1 MSAPVSLQR
10 RPASFTGR
18 DLDAVELEHA
28 QELWRHVRIRHGF
41 APGYAPPLTQS
52 GEGNAKLRKN
62 GATPTVGLTIAPH
75 RLAGVNVCTAS
86 TPGCREL
93 CLFTAGRGGF
103 SDVARARIA
112 RAVMLSEYPLE
123 ARALIR
129 SELVRTLR
137 KYGRRHVAF
146 RPNVTS
152 DLPWHRE
159 PWLAE
164 LPARL
169 VRYGYSKHRSYL
181 ADDPAGFDLTFS
193 VSERERS
200 FADALP
206 VLEGGHRI
214 AVVVPVGEV
223 LPASVA
229 GWPVID
235 GDASDARWRDPVG
248 VVTLRAKGKAKH
260 QRPSVAG
267 FVKPF
272 GEWLAA

>member
-1 MSAPVSLQR
+1 MSAVTLQR
-10 RPASFTGR
+10 RPKSFSGR
-18 DLDAVELEHA
+18 SLDAVDLEHA
-28 QELWRHVRIRHGF
+28 KELWRHVRIRHGF

-86 TPGCREL
+86 TRGCRDL
-93 CLFTAGRGGF
+93 CLFSAGRGGF

-112 RAVMLSEYPLE
+112 RAVMLAEHPAE

-129 SELVRTLR
+129 SELVRTLH
-137 KYGRRHVAF
+137 KFGRRRVAF

-169 VRYGYSKHRSYL
+169 VRYGYTKHRDYL
-181 ADDPAGFDLTFS
+181 ADDPTGFDFTFS

-214 AVVVPVGEV
+214 AVVVPVGES

-235 GDASDARWRDPVG
+235 GDASDARWRDDVG
-248 VVTLRAKGKAKH
+248 IVTLRAKGKARH
-260 QRPSVAG
+260 QLPSVAG

-272 GEWLAA
+272 AEWCAA

>member
-1 MSAPVSLQR
+1 MTAVQLHR
-10 RPASFTGR
+10 RPETFTGR
-18 DLDAVELEHA
+18 ALEAVELKHA
-28 QELWRHVRIRHGF
+28 KELWRHVRIRHGF

-86 TPGCREL
+86 TPGCRDL

-112 RAVMLSEYPLE
+112 RAVMLAEHPAE

-129 SELVRTLR
+129 SELEKALR
-137 KYGRRHVAF
+137 KSGRRRVAF

-169 VRYGYSKHRSYL
+169 VRYGYTKHRSYL
-181 ADDPAGFDLTFS
+181 ADDPAGFDLTYS

-235 GDASDARWRDPVG
+235 GDKSDARWRDPVG

-260 QRPSVAG
+260 QRPSVSG

-272 GEWLAA
+272 AEWVAA